1 MKPSS
6 SSQETQNWANISHSK
21 IERASE
27 RRILICRK
35 EFIGTTS
42 KYSLS
47 KIESASERRILLCRI
62 DSLSSQRRT
71 LLCQREF
78 IITKSKTCNSKF
90 KSPPVLVPLAPAP
103 HTPYPAPIFWSFLE
117 FRQSYFR
124 LNERFPNNRTKKIQ
138 RKKKLMKTKTNKE
151 MRDFILKKN
160 KRLFRNMHKKVYY

>member
-62 DSLSSQRRT
+62 DSLSSQRQKRVIQT
-71 LLCQREF
+71 PKLQ
-78 IITKSKTCNSKF
+78 KSLSA
-90 KSPPVLVPLAPAP
+90 LVPLAPAP

-124 LNERFPNNRTKKIQ
+124 LNEWFPKNRTKNNPKE
-138 RKKKLMKTKTNKE
+138 KKTDENKNKE
-151 MRDFILKKN
+151 
-160 KRLFRNMHKKVYY
+160 RNERFYSKE